1 MKDQGIAKTPGR
13 GPMAC
18 LLVGLLACLATWVQG
33 CEKSEAAAPGAASV
47 PAPQG
52 SSFDS
57 PPARVEPPSGPVA
70 SKAIEPAPPADVK
83 AATAPVPPPDP
94 APDSTVPV
102 KAPSAESQPIVLSFA
117 TLASYRYA
125 LPPRQIPGENA
136 SGPLKGQIPDHIRAL
151 NGKKITI
158 EGYMIPMDFEKGRI
172 QKFVLSRSMIGC
184 CFADSLRINELI
196 KVAPADGKAVD
207 YCDVARVTGTL
218 EVGEE
223 YEDGYLVCLYRM
235 KADQIKDVPLK

>member
-1 MKDQGIAKTPGR
+1 MKDQRLSKVSGDRPFAW
-13 GPMAC
+13 A
-18 LLVGLLACLATWVQG
+18 LAGLLACLASWLQG
-33 CEKSEAAAPGAASV
+33 CEESKAAAPGAAAV
-47 PAPQG
+47 PSPQG

-57 PPARVEPPSGPVA
+57 PPARVEPPRESA
-70 SKAIEPAPPADVK
+70 AEKAIESVSTAEVK
-83 AATAPVPPPDP
+83 APPDP
-94 APDSTVPV
+94 APDPTGPV
-102 KAPSAESQPIVLSFA
+102 KAPPEESKPIVLSFA

-136 SGPLKGQIPDHIRAL
+136 PPPQKGQIPDRIRAL
-151 NGKKITI
+151 SGKKITI
-158 EGYMIPMDFEKGRI
+158 EGYMIPMDFEGGKI

-223 YEDGYLVCLYRM
+223 FEDGFLVCLYRM